1 MDKISHWRLDILHSS
16 ISLEWK
22 IPLLKPSSGGTG
34 DNYYACVCSGI
45 MFYFITI
52 TLLRGLLIHLIE
64 NVSMYHVSP
73 SLRLQAAG
81 CLFLI
86 NPGNYY
92 SAPLVVFIW
101 REKCHQSSENQTYKS
116 FPFICKQKFSFPNSA
131 DPWIYSKMY
140 KELSLS
146 GKEISW

>member
-1 MDKISHWRLDILHSS
+1 MKNPSFKTIFWWNRRQLLCLCLQWNYVLFHHNYTSKRSS
-16 ISLEWK
+16 
-22 IPLLKPSSGGTG
+22 
-34 DNYYACVCSGI
+34 Y
-45 MFYFITI
+45 
-52 TLLRGLLIHLIE
+52 TLNRKCQ
-64 NVSMYHVSP
+64 HVS
-73 SLRLQAAG
+73 RLSFFETSG
-81 CLFLI
+81 CRLPFLI

-92 SAPLVVFIW
+92 CAPLVVFIW

-146 GKEISW
+146 GKEINW